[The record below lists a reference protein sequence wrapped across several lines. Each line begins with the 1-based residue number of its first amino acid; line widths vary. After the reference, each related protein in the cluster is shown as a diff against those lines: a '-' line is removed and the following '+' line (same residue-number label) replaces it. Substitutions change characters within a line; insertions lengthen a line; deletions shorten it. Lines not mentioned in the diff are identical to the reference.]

1 MLQGSKCMAH
11 SGVRIAKIKRRCL
24 GMLLN
29 YLPYVECD
37 PRGKNSQAKLCRD
50 KHIKGFPT
58 WEIDGE
64 FYASVQ
70 SLNNLADL
78 SGYEG
83 SRQ

>member
-1 MLQGSKCMAH
+1 MYGAFWCPHCQDQKAMFGDA
-11 SGVRIAKIKRRCL
+11 AKL
-24 GMLLN
+24 
-29 YLPYVECD
+29 LPYVECD
-37 PRGKNSQAKLCRD
+37 PRGEHSQTKLC
-50 KHIKGFPT
+50 KEKQIKGFPT

-83 SRQ
+83 ARQ